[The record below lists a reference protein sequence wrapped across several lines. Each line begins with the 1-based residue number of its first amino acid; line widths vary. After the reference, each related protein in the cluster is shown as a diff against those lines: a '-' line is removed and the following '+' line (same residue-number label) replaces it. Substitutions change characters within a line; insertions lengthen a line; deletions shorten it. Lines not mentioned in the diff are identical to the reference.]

1 MDENM
6 VGKKFGHLTVKRRVG
21 DYVSPSGGAHK
32 RYECVCDCGAVINV
46 LKEHLTSGRQKS
58 CGCLRKENGVK
69 KHGEIKTRL
78 YRVWGNMRN
87 RCTNPNNPAWKNY
100 GGRGISV
107 CDEWEEYTTFRDW
120 AMSNGYSDNLTID
133 RIDNNGDYEALNC
146 RWVDAYT
153 QANNKRNNR
162 VIEYKGEA
170 KTLHEWSECLG
181 IPYKTLHNRIQLGWD
196 IKRAFEQPLRK
207 SPVKNNMLNTKV
219 S

>member
-1 MDENM
+1 MGEEM
-6 VGKKFGHLTVKRRVG
+6 IGKKFGRLTVRKRVD
-21 DYVSPSGGAHK
+21 DYIAPSGGTHK
-32 RYECVCDCGAVINV
+32 NYECICECGAVVNI

-58 CGCLRKENGVK
+58 CGCLRKDNGIQ

-78 YRVWGNMRN
+78 YRIWGNMCN

-107 CDEWEEYTTFRDW
+107 CDEWKEYINFRDW
-120 AMSNGYSDNLTID
+120 AFANGYTPNLTID
-133 RIDNNGDYEALNC
+133 RINNNGNYCPSNC
-146 RWVDAYT
+146 RWADTYT

-162 VIEYKGEA
+162 VIEYHGQT
-170 KTLHEWSECLG
+170 KTLNEWSKYLG
-181 IPYKTLHNRIQLGWD
+181 IPYKDLHNRIRLGWD

-207 SPVKNNMLNTKV
+207 SPIKSNAPNTKV